1 MNVRLFLAVGSRRE
15 FVKCIT
21 QDWAVAQESQGER
34 RELWSPFSKQAEEK
48 DRFSLTNVMAVY
60 AWVHARRSSGLS

>member
-21 QDWAVAQESQGER
+21 QDWALAQGSQGER

-48 DRFSLTNVMAVY
+48 DSLTNLKAMY
-60 AWVHARRSSGLS
+60 AWVHARRSSGLG